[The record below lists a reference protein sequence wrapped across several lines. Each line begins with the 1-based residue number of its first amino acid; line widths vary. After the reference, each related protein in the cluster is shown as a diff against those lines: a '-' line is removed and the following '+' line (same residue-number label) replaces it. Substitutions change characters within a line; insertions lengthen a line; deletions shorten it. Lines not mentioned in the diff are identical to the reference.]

1 MIRKPKP
8 LCLPSNYIVLNGY
21 LETHKK
27 ELFSHII
34 DSLEYASEK
43 NLKDITV
50 FTFDQSKYTIS
61 ISSEDF
67 KENVDFLYKMFLD
80 NEQYELCSK
89 INNLKEQYA
98 SKELS

>member
-1 MIRKPKP
+1 
-8 LCLPSNYIVLNGY
+8 LPSSYIVLNSY
-21 LETHKK
+21 LQTHKK

-34 DSLEYASEK
+34 ESLEYASTK
-43 NLKDITV
+43 NISDITI

-61 ISSEDF
+61 VSSEDF
-67 KENVDFLYKMFLD
+67 KENIDCLYQMFLE

-89 INNLKEQYA
+89 INNLKEKYA